1 MSGGSDYWGG
11 HCSTQN
17 WINTQINFDKA
28 YLIKGVMIHQY
39 PKDSSYWT
47 KDVSLQFSNEMKVH
61 ATLDNTVG
69 WNEIKVPTHTIS
81 KYLNITLE
89 GGCGSDNWVA
99 INEIKILG
107 CRTGTI
113 FIFKFKS
120 TINLFLKVYIS

>member
-1 MSGGSDYWGG
+1 
-11 HCSTQN
+11 
-17 WINTQINFDKA
+17 
-28 YLIKGVMIHQY
+28 MIHQY

-47 KDVSLQFSNEMKVH
+47 KDISLHFANGMAFH
-61 ATLDNTVG
+61 ATLTETVG

-107 CRTGTI
+107 CQTGTI
-113 FIFKFKS
+113 FSQSIWLYSLNFQA
-120 TINLFLKVYIS
+120 